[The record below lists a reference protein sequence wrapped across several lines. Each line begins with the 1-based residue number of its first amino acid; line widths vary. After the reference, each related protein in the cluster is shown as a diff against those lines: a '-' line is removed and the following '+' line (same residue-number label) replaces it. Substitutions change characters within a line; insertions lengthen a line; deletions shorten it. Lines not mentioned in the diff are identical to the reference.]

1 MCAVRPLKKVQE
13 IKKSLAKLPKTYFF
27 TASAM
32 SNPKSEISGTKYVT
46 NNRCRYFLYF
56 TEDFKG
62 PMKNM
67 CVFSTQ
73 QLDLDSGSQSL
84 FALQKA
90 VAVKVSGGD
99 RF

>member
-32 SNPKSEISGTKYVT
+32 SNPKREISGTKYVT

-67 CVFSTQ
+67 CVLYEETTGQSIFMSGVISGRVMEFYE
-73 QLDLDSGSQSL
+73 DLL
-84 FALQKA
+84 
-90 VAVKVSGGD
+90 
-99 RF
+99 